1 MKISKYKNIFLDR
14 DGIINEVVMRDGVVS
29 SPRSYKEFY
38 FRDDFIKFSKKAGKI
53 FNFYLITNQPDISRG
68 LLKKND
74 LKKMHA
80 DLKKILPFKEMYVCQ
95 HDNND
100 NCSCRKPKPGMI
112 TEAIRKNNLA
122 FEDCI
127 MIGDSIKDI
136 DAAVAAGIDVFLL
149 NTVYNSHINF
159 NNKINSL
166 ISII

>member
-14 DGIINEVVMRDGVVS
+14 DGIINEVVMRDGIVS
-29 SPRSYKEFY
+29 SPRFYKEFFY
-38 FRDDFIKFSKKAGKI
+38 RDDFIEFSKKISKS

-68 LLKKND
+68 LLKKNE

-80 DLKKILPFKEMYVCQ
+80 DLKKTLPFREIYVCQ

-127 MIGDSIKDI
+127 MIGDSPKDI
-136 DAAVAAGIDVFLL
+136 EAAKAAGIDIFLL
-149 NTVYNSHINF
+149 KTVYNSYLNF
-159 NNKINSL
+159 DNKIDSL
-166 ISII
+166 ISIL

>member
-1 MKISKYKNIFLDR
+1 MKIRTYKNIFLDR
-14 DGIINEVVMRDGVVS
+14 DGIINEVVMRDDVVS
-29 SPRSYKEFY
+29 SPRSYEEFFY
-38 FRDDFIKFSKKAGKI
+38 RDDFIEFSKKVSKS

-80 DLKKILPFKEMYVCQ
+80 DLEKILPFKEMYVCH

-112 TEAIRKNNLA
+112 TEAIRKNNLS

-127 MIGDSIKDI
+127 MIGDSLKDI
-136 DAAVAAGIDVFLL
+136 EAAKAAGIDVFLL
-149 NTVYNSHINF
+149 NTVYNSNINF